1 MSKEVIYIFIGGG
14 TGSALRYFIQLLMH
28 ERIVPYHFP
37 WATFTVNL
45 LGSFLIGLFYALS
58 ERFHLPFEVR
68 LFLTTGLCGGFTTFS
83 TFSSDGVGLLKGEF
97 YGVFILYTLISIGI
111 VCIILDG
118 YRYFNCPFGK
128 CLVLR
133 ESKFNITFAYPIC
146 RRNGHIRIC
155 TYSLPLLIAK
165 DFE

>member
-1 MSKEVIYIFIGGG
+1 MSKEVIDIFIGGG

-58 ERFHLPFEVR
+58 ERFHLPFEFR

-97 YGVFILYTLISIGI
+97 YGAFVLYTLLSIGI
-111 VCIILDG
+111 GLAATLAGG
-118 YRYFNCPFGK
+118 YVGK
-128 CLVLR
+128 Q
-133 ESKFNITFAYPIC
+133 I
-146 RRNGHIRIC
+146 
-155 TYSLPLLIAK
+155 
-165 DFE
+165 

>member
-28 ERIVPYHFP
+28 ERIVPYH
-37 WATFTVNL
+37 
-45 LGSFLIGLFYALS
+45 FLIGLFYALS

-97 YGVFILYTLISIGI
+97 YGAFVLYTLLSIGI
-111 VCIILDG
+111 GLAATLAGG
-118 YRYFNCPFGK
+118 YVGK
-128 CLVLR
+128 Q
-133 ESKFNITFAYPIC
+133 I
-146 RRNGHIRIC
+146 
-155 TYSLPLLIAK
+155 
-165 DFE
+165 

>member
-14 TGSALRYFIQLLMH
+14 TGSALRYFI
-28 ERIVPYHFP
+28 HFP

-97 YGVFILYTLISIGI
+97 YGAFVLYTLLSIGI
-111 VCIILDG
+111 GLAATLAGG
-118 YRYFNCPFGK
+118 YVGK
-128 CLVLR
+128 Q
-133 ESKFNITFAYPIC
+133 I
-146 RRNGHIRIC
+146 
-155 TYSLPLLIAK
+155 
-165 DFE
+165 